1 MDANRCQVPDGRVLG
16 PSAIQSP
23 PLQRHCRHAS
33 RAYQRWCSTLACVY
47 MLAALS
53 LYSRTH
59 ALTHTHTHSLTHSHT
74 HTLSLSLSV
83 SLSLS
88 LSHTLSH
95 FSPQMVEMFESAATT
110 PHPRSRVGTGHF
122 RSSRLSSVRAPAASD
137 THHRSFRTRSST
149 DSVNHAPP
157 RKGAVAV
164 ALEKLRRSASIRLE
178 RPLWPQSSR
187 PLAHD
192 DDVVSPPDLEQRGG
206 GSSSSSGN
214 AIGGGAGSNTP

>member
-1 MDANRCQVPDGRVLG
+1 
-16 PSAIQSP
+16 
-23 PLQRHCRHAS
+23 
-33 RAYQRWCSTLACVY
+33 
-47 MLAALS
+47 
-53 LYSRTH
+53 
-59 ALTHTHTHSLTHSHT
+59 
-74 HTLSLSLSV
+74 
-83 SLSLS
+83 
-88 LSHTLSH
+88 
-95 FSPQMVEMFESAATT
+95 
-110 PHPRSRVGTGHF
+110 PRSRVGTGHF

-214 AIGGGAGSNTP
+214 AIGGGAGSNVGLLGVPVPPPRTIARRQRPPQQQQLQQEQGSAALVDVGEQALATVDSEENLFANNYDKPREHDNTAAPEARGFLHNL